1 MRAATEPVDMYA
13 TIAYIA
19 PTTPPWDVGFTKTKL
34 MTNSQLSE
42 YVLAV
47 TQQAPEQGV
56 KLLEIE
62 VFRGGISIW
71 RGLL

>member
-1 MRAATEPVDMYA
+1 MSAATEPTDMYA

-19 PTTPPWDVGFTKTKL
+19 PTTPSWDVGFTKTKL

-56 KLLEIE
+56 QLLQIE